1 MRLEFIGFNQTKAV
15 KGSASLVTLKA
26 ERTSHFFP
34 LSHLPFLKLGR
45 GLGKQ
50 TLKNQEKSEEHK
62 NINFNIPSYFNPF
75 SFTANNYPFEFS
87 HGLSYFKRLFCF
99 QNMKK
104 EFICT

>member
-1 MRLEFIGFNQTKAV
+1 MRLEFIGFNQTKV
-15 KGSASLVTLKA
+15 GKGSASLVTLKA

-45 GLGKQ
+45 GVGKQ

-62 NINFNIPSYFNPF
+62 NINFNIPSYFNSF
-75 SFTANNYPFEFS
+75 SFTENNYSLEFP
-87 HGLSYFKRLFCF
+87 HVLSYFKRLFHF

-104 EFICT
+104 EFVYT

>member
-104 EFICT
+104 EFIRT

>member
-45 GLGKQ
+45 GLGK
-50 TLKNQEKSEEHK
+50 
-62 NINFNIPSYFNPF
+62 
-75 SFTANNYPFEFS
+75 
-87 HGLSYFKRLFCF
+87 
-99 QNMKK
+99 
-104 EFICT
+104 